1 MTGAEF
7 ALTIAIAAGIV
18 ALLFGQ
24 YLTLKAVR
32 QSAEAVKA
40 ASRRLDDEMVPL
52 LRESRATVA
61 AARDAMDAIREVAV
75 VAQEVG
81 PVLQDVRPVVAGA
94 GDAVREA
101 TAALAD
107 ARVTLAETRDTV
119 RQARR
124 TIANVDALVRKLGIG
139 EMAVDFIK
147 TRAGGI
153 GAVAAGVG
161 GLVKSVLQRHPRE
174 ADKPSA
180 EGQAQETVDGTERPF
195 GEQ

>member
-1 MTGAEF
+1 MTGAEL
-7 ALTIAIAAGIV
+7 ALTVAMAAGIA

-32 QSAEAVKA
+32 ESADAVKA
-40 ASRRLDDEMVPL
+40 ASRRLDDELVPL
-52 LRESRATVA
+52 LRESRSTVA
-61 AARDAMDAIREVAV
+61 AARDAVDAIREVAV

-94 GDAVREA
+94 GEAVREA
-101 TAALAD
+101 AAALAE
-107 ARVTLAETRDTV
+107 ARATLAETQVTV

-124 TIANVDALVRKLGIG
+124 TIAGVDALVRKIGIG
-139 EMAVDFIK
+139 GVAVDFLK
-147 TRAGGI
+147 SRAGGL

-161 GLVKSVLQRHPRE
+161 GLVKSVLQKHPPEKTGAE
-174 ADKPSA
+174 ASPAK
-180 EGQAQETVDGTERPF
+180 ETADETDRPF